1 MPHSTI
7 QRVPSG
13 RHAPAQAAPALQS
26 ITHTQRLA
34 FLLPNLGGGGVQR
47 NTLITA
53 SALRSRG
60 YPVEL
65 VLCSEKGPLFQE
77 VPDAITCTTLDKM
90 PGWLGR
96 WCALRGNPS
105 LLPALTLPVLA
116 AGKPSKTLRYL
127 PSLTDYLQRSQPDVL
142 FAATTFQNIEAVLA
156 RNAARVRTRV
166 VVTQSTNFSSWHQ
179 VSREWRRQHLLP
191 LLRHSYH
198 HADAVISVSN
208 AVADDLSRYA
218 GIARDDISTIY
229 TPLVPENIAERAAE
243 PLEHPWF
250 QQGDTP
256 VLLAV
261 GRPGRAKDYP
271 TLLRAFAL
279 VHRKRR
285 VRLVILGEAR
295 NPHKNQ
301 ERMGEL
307 QALISE
313 LGISED
319 VDMPGYTH
327 NPYRYMARAALL
339 VLSSIYEGFPSVVP
353 EALACGCPVVSTCCP
368 GGASE
373 ALDHGRYGKLVK
385 VGDDRA
391 IAEAINATLDTP
403 LDTDRLVKRGT
414 AFSVRRSTDAYEA
427 LLASL
432 SSPA

>member
-1 MPHSTI
+1 
-7 QRVPSG
+7 
-13 RHAPAQAAPALQS
+13 
-26 ITHTQRLA
+26 
-34 FLLPNLGGGGVQR
+34 
-47 NTLITA
+47 
-53 SALRSRG
+53 
-60 YPVEL
+60 
-65 VLCSEKGPLFQE
+65 
-77 VPDAITCTTLDKM
+77 
-90 PGWLGR
+90 
-96 WCALRGNPS
+96 
-105 LLPALTLPVLA
+105 
-116 AGKPSKTLRYL
+116 
-127 PSLTDYLQRSQPDVL
+127 
-142 FAATTFQNIEAVLA
+142 
-156 RNAARVRTRV
+156 
-166 VVTQSTNFSSWHQ
+166 
-179 VSREWRRQHLLP
+179 
-191 LLRHSYH
+191 
-198 HADAVISVSN
+198 
-208 AVADDLSRYA
+208 
-218 GIARDDISTIY
+218 
-229 TPLVPENIAERAAE
+229 VPENIAERAAE

-279 VHRKRR
+279 VHRKRK

-353 EALACGCPVVSTCCP
+353 EALACGCPVVSTRCP

-373 ALDHGRYGKLVK
+373 ALDHGRYGKLVD

-403 LDTDRLVKRGT
+403 LDTDRLVKRG
-414 AFSVRRSTDAYEA
+414 ASFSVRRNTDAYEA